1 MKMCVYT
8 FHATINVLLYSR
20 YQICYCS
27 KFSKFS
33 LPTVYLV
40 LLSSI
45 LYIIYYHVSVLLPQI
60 VFITQKTKIGPEG
73 TLGYFFLFF
82 LLLFDLY
89 KKDLFKMFFRRHPNK
104 NTFGQSAYECTW
116 AHPYYLFLFLVFLE
130 AQFVQQ
136 VLASTSSV
144 TTV

>member
-1 MKMCVYT
+1 MYCCTYIVDT
-8 FHATINVLLYSR
+8 RSVIVQNFQNFHYRLFTWYSSR
-20 YQICYCS
+20 VFY
-27 KFSKFS
+27 
-33 LPTVYLV
+33 
-40 LLSSI
+40 I
-45 LYIIYYHVSVLLPQI
+45 LYITMCRYCCLKLFLLPKKPKLVPKEPAGI
-60 VFITQKTKIGPEG
+60 FS
-73 TLGYFFLFF
+73 FFFF
-82 LLLFDLY
+82 LLFDLY

-130 AQFVQQ
+130 AQLVQQ